1 RKLRGESPE
10 TVIAI
15 FNRELQNIF
24 NQLIEY

>member
-1 RKLRGESPE
+1 KLRGESPE

-24 NQLIEY
+24 NQEIE

>member
-1 RKLRGESPE
+1 GESPE